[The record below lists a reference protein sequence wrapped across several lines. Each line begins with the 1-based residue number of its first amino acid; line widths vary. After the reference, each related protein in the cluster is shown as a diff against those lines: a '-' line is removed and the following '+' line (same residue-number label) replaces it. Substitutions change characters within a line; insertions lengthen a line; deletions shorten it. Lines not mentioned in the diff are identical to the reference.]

1 MPHGQASKEARVFK
15 NFAAPSGTA
24 GESFI
29 TPWTDGVDGD
39 DLSFF
44 TGNDSNSDGIFNW
57 YLQGTKIF
65 RMDHSQLH
73 LDEAASVAATFWGS
87 GGVRLGTAASPFN
100 MAWLGSHQIVRDE
113 VAPTAWGTAGAF
125 GFAAVGSTSVSG
137 LNQTLTPTAQVCSVS
152 GAAATTVLKVS
163 KPPGDF
169 PTVLH
174 LVFEDANVT
183 MLDSGTG
190 AAAEEMSLSAA
201 YVSRADGTLSL
212 LWHPT
217 PAAGNDRW
225 VEIARS

>member
-1 MPHGQASKEARVFK
+1 MPHGQASRVARVLK
-15 NFAAPSGTA
+15 NFAAPSGTS
-24 GESFI
+24 GESFLA
-29 TPWTDGVDGD
+29 PWTNGVDGD

-44 TGNDSNSDGIFNW
+44 VGNDSNSDGIFNW
-57 YLQGTKIF
+57 YLQGVKIF

-73 LDEAASVAATFWGS
+73 LDEVTSAAATLWGS
-87 GGVRLGTAASPFN
+87 GGPRLGTFTNPFN

-113 VAPTAWGTAGAF
+113 VAPTTWGTAGAL
-125 GFAAVGSTSVSG
+125 GFAVVGSTSVSG

-152 GAAATTVLKVS
+152 GAVATTVLKVS

-169 PTVLH
+169 PTILH

-183 MLDSGTG
+183 MLDGGTG

-201 YVSRADGTLSL
+201 YVSRADGTLTL
-212 LWHPT
+212 LWLPT